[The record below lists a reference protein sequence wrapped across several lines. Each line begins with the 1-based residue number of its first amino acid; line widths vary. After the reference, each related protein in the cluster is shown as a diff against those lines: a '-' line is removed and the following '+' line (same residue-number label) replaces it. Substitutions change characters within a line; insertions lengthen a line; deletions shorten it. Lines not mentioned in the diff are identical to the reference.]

1 MLKKLMYVGGGAAL
15 LLGLF
20 FGRDAFSYVS
30 TGWGKVHR
38 AVHDSVPVTF
48 QIERA
53 RKMIKDLDPE
63 IRSNM
68 QLIAKEEVEVDKLS
82 KQVGK
87 SEKELAKSKDDIL
100 RLKAD
105 LERGDSNFVYA
116 GRSYSEKQ
124 VKADLANRFARH
136 QTCEATTEK
145 LDKILAA
152 RQKGLL
158 AAREK
163 LEAMLAAKR
172 QLEVDVEN
180 LEARQKMVE
189 VAQTTSNFNFDDSR
203 LSRTKELI
211 ADIQSRIDVA
221 EKLVGSEGSFH
232 DEIPLDVES
241 ADDSDITK
249 KVTEYFSQPKAEN
262 ESLVKAHD

>member
-1 MLKKLMYVGGGAAL
+1 MIRKAMYVGAGAAL

-30 TGWGKVHR
+30 TGWGKVHQ
-38 AVHDSVPVTF
+38 AVHDRVPVTF

-63 IRSNM
+63 IRRNM
-68 QLIAKEEVEVDKLS
+68 QVIAREEVEVDKLQ

-87 SEKELAKSKDDIL
+87 NDKELAKSKDEIL
-100 RLKAD
+100 RLKSD
-105 LERGDSNFVYA
+105 LERGDSTFVYA
-116 GRSYSEKQ
+116 GRSYNEKQ
-124 VKADLANRFARH
+124 VKADLANRFARY
-136 QTCEATTEK
+136 QTCEATNDK

-163 LEAMLAAKR
+163 LEAMLASKR

-180 LEARQKMVE
+180 LEARMKMVE
-189 VAQTTSNFNFDDSR
+189 VAQTTSNFNFDDSQ
-203 LSRTKELI
+203 LARTKDLI
-211 ADIQSRIDVA
+211 TDIQSRIDVA

-232 DEIPLDVES
+232 DEIPLDSEVTS
-241 ADDSDITK
+241 SDITEQ
-249 KVTEYFSQPKAEN
+249 VTNYFSQPKAES
-262 ESLVKAHD
+262 ESLVKAHE

>member
-1 MLKKLMYVGGGAAL
+1 MLKKVFYVGAGAAL

-63 IRSNM
+63 IRRNM
-68 QLIAKEEVEVDKLS
+68 QVIAREEVEVDKLQ
-82 KQVGK
+82 KQVQK
-87 SEKELAKSKDDIL
+87 NEKELAKSKDDIL
-100 RLKAD
+100 RLKGD
-105 LERGDSNFVYA
+105 LERGDSSYVYA
-116 GRSYSEKQ
+116 GRSYNEKQ
-124 VKADLANRFARH
+124 VKADLSNRFARY
-136 QTCEATTEK
+136 QTCEATTDK
-145 LDKILAA
+145 LDKILSA

-163 LEAMLAAKR
+163 LEAMLTSKR

-180 LEARQKMVE
+180 LEARMKMVE

-203 LSRTKELI
+203 LARTKELI
-211 ADIQSRIDVA
+211 TDIQSRIDVA

-232 DEIPLDVES
+232 NEIPLDGDTE
-241 ADDSDITK
+241 DSDITQQ
-249 KVTEYFSQPKAEN
+249 VTDYFSTPKAE
-262 ESLVKAHD
+262 SDALVKAHN